1 MQVTNPSLHSAP
13 YLQAVKPKQI
23 PLNGYGPLLIA
34 AASGVL
40 ILVLAAG
47 VSAWVA
53 AGALVASG
61 FMLSVRERSVAQEP
75 QSEDE
80 IRTRELALKAS
91 SMEPYLNS
99 LQQLSCATLARWSG
113 HIEISRN
120 HTEDAVSNLT
130 REFDAIL
137 HCLRDALQQ
146 SRAAAGGDGGF
157 VAVID
162 EARAELSGML
172 QALNVALDEKQT
184 LLQSVSRLAELTDE
198 LKHMA
203 SEVGEIAKQTNLL
216 ALNAAIEAAR
226 AGEAGRGF
234 AVVADEVRKLSD
246 LSGKTG
252 LNIRDKVETANSAMT
267 EALAAAGRMS
277 ESDRSL
283 VRDAESAIGR
293 VIDRFNGTVVGLAES
308 TRRLEEDGATVQVQ
322 VEDVIVHLQFQDRV
336 SQIMAA
342 VREDMAR
349 LAARIESDD
358 SRWKAGETPDPIDVE
373 HWIRE
378 LEKTYTT
385 LEQHTL
391 QAGKQSAAPEITFF

>member
-1 MQVTNPSLHSAP
+1 MQNNNSSFHSGP
-13 YLQAVKPKQI
+13 DSQAATPLQI

-34 AASGVL
+34 GAGGGL
-40 ILVLAAG
+40 ILFLAAG
-47 VSAWVA
+47 TPAWVA
-53 AGALVASG
+53 AGALVAFG
-61 FMLSVRERSVAQEP
+61 FVLSMRERSMIHQP
-75 QSEDE
+75 PSESE
-80 IRTRELALKAS
+80 IRSRELARKAS
-91 SMEPYLNS
+91 SMAPYLGS

-120 HTEDAVSNLT
+120 HTEEAVSSLT

-137 HCLRDALQQ
+137 HCLRDALEQ
-146 SRAAAGGDGGF
+146 SRTASGGDGGF

-162 EARAELSGML
+162 EARTELSGML

-252 LNIRDKVETANSAMT
+252 LNIRDKVDSANRAMT

-277 ESDRSL
+277 ENDRVL
-283 VRDAESAIGR
+283 VHDAESAIGR

-308 TRRLEEDGATVQVQ
+308 SRRLEEDGATVQTQ

-349 LAARIESDD
+349 LAARIEADD
-358 SRWKAGETPDPIDVE
+358 RRWKAGETPDPIDVE
-373 HWIRE
+373 DWIRE